1 MRYLLILFLFP
12 IYVFSQNNL
21 PYVVGEY
28 SSFNLTF
35 EGINVGSAEL
45 EILSN
50 KVISDINTF
59 HIVGKGRTAPFFD
72 WFFKVRDVYETFL
85 DTSTVLPLKFI
96 RDINEGGYKK
106 KQAYNFNH
114 NDTVVYV
121 KDTIYSIPAHTQ
133 DMLSALFFARTFSKD
148 SLEINNSFFVP
159 IFMDEENYL
168 LEITYIGID
177 KVKTEFGVVN
187 CLVFKPM
194 MQEGRVFQD
203 GEKMKIW
210 ISDDDNH
217 LLIKVETEIWAGTI
231 KALISECK
239 NIKYPISI
247 IK

>member
-1 MRYLLILFLFP
+1 MRYLLTLFLFP

-121 KDTIYSIPAHTQ
+121 KDTIYYIPTHTQ
-133 DMLSALFFARTFSKD
+133 DK
-148 SLEINNSFFVP
+148 
-159 IFMDEENYL
+159 
-168 LEITYIGID
+168 
-177 KVKTEFGVVN
+177 
-187 CLVFKPM
+187 
-194 MQEGRVFQD
+194 
-203 GEKMKIW
+203 
-210 ISDDDNH
+210 
-217 LLIKVETEIWAGTI
+217 
-231 KALISECK
+231 
-239 NIKYPISI
+239 
-247 IK
+247 